1 MLTILDPLLVVIALV
16 ICITGFIK
24 RSKMWMKGKPDDENI
39 MQAVKRLW
47 DFIVYGV
54 AHGRTLREAYPGL
67 MHVFI
72 FFACLIPMLVII
84 AVQVPF
90 TVPAMAGNALSLFLD
105 IVGLCGLLG
114 IGLAAFRRYVLK
126 PDRLSDTKLEDAV
139 AIIWVAA
146 ILVIGFCIEGL
157 RLSITADET
166 KWLTAP
172 VGALFSYIFMPLPQS
187 FQVTLHS
194 LFWRIHFF
202 IVLGLLAAIPYTKFL
217 HIITSSINIFLR
229 KYGPPGVI
237 SKIADFE
244 TAETFGVAAINEFTR
259 TQLFQLDACTR
270 CGRCQDNCPAYLSDK
285 PLSPKKLLQDLKA
298 HMEEKLGDTPPAEG
312 AEEKPLVGGVIE
324 TDTIWACTTCLNCH
338 FQCPVFETTVD
349 KTIEM
354 RRNLVLMESNFPQ
367 EVQAVFRNME
377 NNSNPWG
384 VGAHTRGDWANDLGV
399 KLASS
404 GEPFEYLLYVG
415 CAGAFDDR
423 YKKVAVA
430 VTKILQA
437 AEIDF
442 AILGPEE
449 GCCGDSARRIGNE
462 YLYDTLVQNNLAA
475 MQGYNVKKIIT
486 MCPHCLNAL
495 KNEYPQHGVNF
506 DVVHHTQF
514 ILRLIE
520 QGRIHLKPAA
530 RPMKVC
536 YHDSC
541 FLGRYND
548 IYDQPRKILSSI
560 KGISLVE
567 MDRTFDRSFCCGAGG
582 GRMWMEEHQGKRIN
596 EMRTDMALEKKPDA
610 IATACPY
617 CLTMLYDGLKVR
629 EKSEEVKSQ
638 DIAEFVL
645 NVME

>member
-1 MLTILDPLLVVIALV
+1 MLTIFDPLLVVIALV

-24 RSKMWMKGKPDDENI
+24 RSKMWMQGKPDNENI
-39 MQAVKRLW
+39 AGAGRRLW

-54 AHGRTLREAYPGL
+54 AHGRILREAYPGI
-67 MHVFI
+67 MHLFI
-72 FFACLIPMLVII
+72 FFACLIPVLVIV
-84 AVQVPF
+84 AVQAPF
-90 TVPAMAGNALSLFLD
+90 TLPAMPGNVLSLFLD
-105 IVGLCGLLG
+105 IVGLCGLAG
-114 IGLAAFRRYVLK
+114 IALAAYRRYIQK
-126 PDRLSDTKLEDAV
+126 PDRLSDTKGEDAI

-146 ILVIGFCIEGL
+146 ILIIGFCIEGL
-157 RLSITADET
+157 RLSITGEGAQ
-166 KWLTAP
+166 WAP
-172 VGALFSYIFMPLPQS
+172 VGAAFSFIFKPLPQG

-194 LFWRIHFF
+194 LLWRVHFF
-202 IVLGLLAAIPYTKFL
+202 VVLALVAALPYTKFL
-217 HIITSSINIFLR
+217 HLITSSINIFLR

-244 TAETFGVAAINEFTR
+244 TAETFGVAAIEEFTR
-259 TQLFQLDACTR
+259 TQLFNLDACTR
-270 CGRCQDNCPAYLSDK
+270 CGRCQDNCPAYLSEK

-298 HMEEKLGDTPPAEG
+298 HMEEKLGGNPPAAQDG
-312 AEEKPLVGGVIE
+312 AEAKPLVGGVIE
-324 TDTIWACTTCLNCH
+324 TDTIWACTTCLACH
-338 FQCPVFETTVD
+338 AQCPVFETTVD

-384 VGAHTRGDWANDLGV
+384 VGAHTRGDWAKEYNV

-423 YKKVAVA
+423 YKKVAIA

-437 AEIDF
+437 AGIDF

-462 YLYDTLVQNNLAA
+462 YLYDTLVQNNLAV

-495 KNEYPQHGVNF
+495 KNEYPQHGTNF
-506 DVVHHTQF
+506 EVVHHSQL
-514 ILRLIE
+514 ILQLIE
-520 QGRIHLKPAA
+520 QGRINLKPASQS
-530 RPMKVC
+530 MKVC

-548 IYDQPRKILSSI
+548 IYDQPRKVLTSI

-567 MDRTFDRSFCCGAGG
+567 MDRNRDRAFCCGAGG
-582 GRMWMEEHQGKRIN
+582 GRMWMEEHHGKRIN
-596 EMRTDMALEKKPDA
+596 EMRTDMALDKNPDA

-629 EKSEEVKSQ
+629 EKSEAVKSQ